1 MSFVIVKAKKNI
13 VVFSKQNTQGLKQSA
28 HYLFEYLSLEFSVD
42 LVFENNLNLNE
53 FYDIGEDAIVVIHD
67 FVSFPIDKYKA
78 RFKNPF
84 YYFVPGKLHLDHYAF
99 YSHYDGILCPYSDII
114 LPEWEIDT
122 KVIRWCYD
130 LERLHKQKQDNHLEE
145 YKKRRDELLFVGR
158 IFSDKLS
165 YQFLEEFV
173 ERGHRIVIVGD
184 FLVEQTK
191 EDMLLKEIILNHPN
205 VFYRASAP
213 HENILK
219 LMGEFKATILPSNID
234 IFSLAS
240 LESIYCGSIPIFLQR
255 KHLSYTWKVEASLS
269 CPDVISLIDCYEEFL
284 AKDDLEKLE
293 FRNSHLTQ
301 VQTKM
306 SEISS
311 LEIIHSLF

>member
-1 MSFVIVKAKKNI
+1 MRAKNSI
-13 VVFSKQNTQGLKQSA
+13 VVFSKRSTQGLKQSA
-28 HYLFEYLSLEFSVD
+28 QYLFEYLSLEFDVN
-42 LVFENNLNLNE
+42 LVFEDQLQSVEL
-53 FYDIGEDAIVVIHD
+53 YQIDSDAVVIVHD
-67 FVSFPIDKYKA
+67 FVSFPIEKYKSH
-78 RFKNPF
+78 FKNSF

-99 YSHYDGILCPYSDII
+99 YSHYDGILCPYRDII
-114 LPEWEIDT
+114 LPEWEVDT

-130 LERLHKQKQDNHLEE
+130 LERLHKKVQDTHLEE

-184 FLVEQTK
+184 FLIEQTK
-191 EDMLLKEIILNHPN
+191 EDILLKELILDHTNI
-205 VFYRASAP
+205 FYRESAP

-240 LESIYCGSIPIFLQR
+240 LESIYCGNIPIFLQR
-255 KHLSYTWKVEASLS
+255 KHLSYIWKVEESLS
-269 CPDVISLIDCYEEFL
+269 CPDVISLIDCYEDFL

-293 FRNSHLTQ
+293 LRNRHLTQ
-301 VQTKM
+301 VQMKM